1 MPHMTAALQW
11 PRRFHDIVSSAP
23 LTVLAQLESEFDEAE
38 QSDDKALQMAI
49 ASNALA
55 FMLLDYA
62 RFTHWQQWIER
73 FEHASSSS
81 DSFDDKDLCLIRDT
95 GVVACSL
102 LRGDPID
109 MLEARGLTL
118 LPQIERDLDRA
129 ETASQFALAARG
141 LLTFLQMTRD
151 VADAQALYARMMSIW
166 NTWAP
171 RDAVAAHWRGTWLLE
186 WAQHLS
192 FVDRAR
198 LPDAMTEI
206 DRFLATYSHVTL
218 PFGRARLITETAFH
232 DSDVERAARG
242 VDMMLS
248 ALQAGR
254 PMEKV
259 TYNSMASVLARYRID
274 IDTAQVRMQQM
285 LRGLEEADCP
295 PSIAMLYR
303 IRETSIQLYQRE
315 FLRAAQVYD
324 ECALHAHS
332 AHADVIRS
340 YAHLSRALDI
350 REKVPQDDGQH
361 DAMCREL
368 QSGFAILRQKSVVSF
383 FIAQKELRGELCA
396 VALKEGMETE
406 FILEAL
412 RQIPQAPP
420 EWADEHWPWALSLR
434 CFGGFESVTRFA
446 DGRNASKATSR
457 PLHLLMLIAAHGQQG
472 ITVTQATDYLWP
484 DQDGDQA
491 ENSLSTTLLRL
502 RRLYSVDDVIL
513 RDQGWLR
520 LNTEK
525 TWTDV
530 RALEVLLD
538 RLSGEMSLADE
549 PAMIRTAKRL
559 FDLYRGDCLRGVDDQ
574 WVTERAKYY
583 HARVS
588 LVVRRMIR
596 ECGENGFRDALD
608 LLETTANERGLD
620 MRDVVARTARGLSEV
635 T

>member
-1 MPHMTAALQW
+1 MSDPSAEVLQW
-11 PRRFHDIVSSAP
+11 PKRFHDIVACDALNVLDP
-23 LTVLAQLESEFDEAE
+23 LNAAYREAE
-38 QSDDKALQMAI
+38 QLGDQALQMAI

-62 RFTHWQQWIER
+62 RFTNWRTWIER
-73 FEHASSSS
+73 FENAAHAIT
-81 DSFDDKDLCLIRDT
+81 SFDDTDLILIRGT
-95 GVVACSL
+95 GHVACSL
-102 LRGDPID
+102 LRGDPLD
-109 MLEARGLTL
+109 MLEARGIAL
-118 LPQIERDLDRA
+118 LPRIDRA
-129 ETASQFALAARG
+129 VENAHTASQYALAARG

-171 RDAVAAHWRGTWLLE
+171 RDAVAAHWCGTWLLE

-198 LPDAMTEI
+198 LPEAMKEI
-206 DRFLATYSHVTL
+206 DRFLATYSHATL

-232 DSDVERAARG
+232 DSDVECAARG

-332 AHADVIRS
+332 AHADVIRG

-350 REKVPQDDGQH
+350 REKMRQDDGQH
-361 DAMCREL
+361 EAMCREL
-368 QSGFAILRQKSVVSF
+368 QSGFAILRQKSVVVF

-396 VALKEGMETE
+396 IALKEGIETE

-472 ITVTQATDYLWP
+472 ITVTQATDHLWP

-520 LNTEK
+520 LNPEK

-530 RALEVLLD
+530 RAIESLLERLL
-538 RLSGEMSLADE
+538 GAE
-549 PAMIRTAKRL
+549 PISSEQAAMQHAVRL
-559 FDLYRGDCLRGVDDQ
+559 FSLYRGDCLRGVDDV
-574 WVTERAKYY
+574 WVDEHARRFK
-583 HARVS
+583 ARVS
-588 LVVRRMIR
+588 LAARRLIRDCSQQNFRSVLDYVLTNAVERHLELSDVENTVR
-596 ECGENGFRDALD
+596 A
-608 LLETTANERGLD
+608 A
-620 MRDVVARTARGLSEV
+620 
-635 T
+635 